1 MNLHVDYGGEIR
13 DGGTG
18 ERGEGWL
25 SSFVPPFLRFRT
37 AEQSFQTM
45 QVIETIDAMQKQC
58 EELRL
63 SGKTIALVPTMGFFH
78 EGHLELMKV
87 GRGLTDILAISIFV
101 NPTQFGPSEDFQ
113 TYPRDMEGDLAG
125 ARSVGVDLVFAPS
138 VQEMYPDGYQTKIS
152 VERVTKH
159 LCGLSRPDH
168 FDGVTTVVAKLF
180 HIAKPHLAIFGKKDY
195 QQLTAVK
202 RMVKDLDMDIR
213 IIGVPT
219 FREPDGLAMSSRNT
233 YLTPEERKSALCLKK
248 SLDLAREM
256 FRQGEKYAQRIKD
269 AVEKLILSHPFTE
282 IDYISICDPM
292 SLEDADRIEERAILA
307 LAVRV
312 GKARLI
318 DNCLIGATE
327 DEKS

>member
-1 MNLHVDYGGEIR
+1 MK
-13 DGGTG
+13 
-18 ERGEGWL
+18 
-25 SSFVPPFLRFRT
+25 
-37 AEQSFQTM
+37 
-45 QVIETIDAMQKQC
+45 VIETIDAMQKQC
-58 EELRL
+58 AELRS

-78 EGHLELMKV
+78 EGHLQLMRV
-87 GRGLTDILAISIFV
+87 GRRLADILAISIFV

-125 ARSVGVDLVFAPS
+125 AMDVGVDLVFAPS
-138 VQEMYPDGYQTKIS
+138 VQEMYPDGYQTKIL
-152 VERVTKH
+152 VESVTKH
-159 LCGLSRPDH
+159 LCGLSRPGH
-168 FDGVTTVVAKLF
+168 FDGVTTVVGKLF
-180 HIAKPHLAIFGKKDY
+180 NIAKPHLALFGEKDY

-219 FREPDGLAMSSRNT
+219 VREPDGLAMSSRNS
-233 YLTPEERKSALCLKK
+233 YLDPEERESALCLKK

-256 FRQGEKYAQRIKD
+256 FRKGERDAQRTKE

-292 SLEDADRIEERAILA
+292 SLEDVDRIEEKAVLA
-307 LAVRV
+307 LAVKV

>member
-1 MNLHVDYGGEIR
+1 MK
-13 DGGTG
+13 
-18 ERGEGWL
+18 
-25 SSFVPPFLRFRT
+25 
-37 AEQSFQTM
+37 
-45 QVIETIDAMQKQC
+45 VIETIDAMQKQC

-78 EGHLELMKV
+78 EGHLELMRV
-87 GRGLTDILAISIFV
+87 GRRLADILVISIFV

-125 ARSVGVDLVFAPS
+125 ARDVGVDLVFAPP
-138 VQEMYPDGYQTKIS
+138 VQEMYPDEHQTKIV
-152 VERVTKH
+152 VERVTTH
-159 LCGLSRPDH
+159 LCGLSRPGH

-180 HIAKPHLAIFGKKDY
+180 NIARPHSAIFGEKDY

-202 RMVKDLDMDIR
+202 RMVRDLDMDIQ

-219 FREPDGLAMSSRNT
+219 VREPDGLAMSSRNN
-233 YLTPEERKSALCLKK
+233 YLNPEERESALCLKK

-256 FRQGEKYAQRIKD
+256 FKQGEKDAQKIRE

-282 IDYISICDPM
+282 IDYINICDLR
-292 SLEDADRIEERAILA
+292 SLEDVDWIEEKALLA
-307 LAVRV
+307 LAVHV

-318 DNCLIGATE
+318 DNCLIGAME
-327 DEKS
+327 DEKSQLIKE

>member
-1 MNLHVDYGGEIR
+1 MK
-13 DGGTG
+13 
-18 ERGEGWL
+18 
-25 SSFVPPFLRFRT
+25 
-37 AEQSFQTM
+37 
-45 QVIETIDAMQKQC
+45 VIETIDAMQKQC
-58 EELRL
+58 AELRS

-78 EGHLELMKV
+78 EGHLQLMRV
-87 GRGLTDILAISIFV
+87 GRRLADILAISIFV

-125 ARSVGVDLVFAPS
+125 AMDVGVDLVFAPS
-138 VQEMYPDGYQTKIS
+138 VQEMYPDGYQTKIL
-152 VERVTKH
+152 VESVTKH
-159 LCGLSRPDH
+159 LCGLSRPGH
-168 FDGVTTVVAKLF
+168 FDGVTTVVGKLLN
-180 HIAKPHLAIFGKKDY
+180 IAKPHLALFGEKDY

-219 FREPDGLAMSSRNT
+219 VREPDGLAMSSRNS
-233 YLTPEERKSALCLKK
+233 YLDPEERESALCLKK

-256 FRQGEKYAQRIKD
+256 FRKGERDAQRTKE

-292 SLEDADRIEERAILA
+292 SLEDVDRIEEKAVLA
-307 LAVRV
+307 LAVKV

>member
-1 MNLHVDYGGEIR
+1 MK
-13 DGGTG
+13 
-18 ERGEGWL
+18 
-25 SSFVPPFLRFRT
+25 
-37 AEQSFQTM
+37 
-45 QVIETIDAMQKQC
+45 VIETIDAMQKQC
-58 EELRL
+58 EELRS

-78 EGHLELMKV
+78 EGHLQLMRV
-87 GRGLTDILAISIFV
+87 GRRLADILAISIFV

-125 ARSVGVDLVFAPS
+125 AMDVGVDLVFAPS
-138 VQEMYPDGYQTKIS
+138 VQEMYPDGYQTKIL
-152 VERVTKH
+152 VESVTKH
-159 LCGLSRPDH
+159 LCGLSRPGH
-168 FDGVTTVVAKLF
+168 FDGVTTVVGKLF
-180 HIAKPHLAIFGKKDY
+180 NIAKPHLALFGEKDY

-219 FREPDGLAMSSRNT
+219 VREPDGLAMSSRNS
-233 YLTPEERKSALCLKK
+233 YLDSEERESALCLKK

-256 FRQGEKYAQRIKD
+256 FRKGERDAQRTKE

-292 SLEDADRIEERAILA
+292 SLEDVDRIEEKAVLA
-307 LAVRV
+307 LAVKV